1 MSNKVIEIEGMV
13 ASGKTSI
20 CKELT
25 NLINNSVFVDGSAIY
40 RGITF
45 AISEAKKKLKSSNEN
60 IDARNIV
67 ALQNIMNSP
76 EKLGNINAFEVM
88 KMLNID
94 FKIIDKMTV
103 IYINGNEISN
113 DKIQSME
120 NSLEVSEI
128 ASKANNKALYEF
140 ARNIIEKYRENFN
153 VIVSGRDLVEIY
165 PDMTCHVFIKA
176 DIEERVN
183 RRYAQY
189 EGKYS
194 KEEITNIIIKRDE
207 IHKNAGF
214 DRVGNN
220 NINFDV
226 TNYTNAKQST
236 VQLVKKLIEKE
247 YLKKEDV
254 IWKNM

>member
-45 AISEAKKKLKSSNEN
+45 AIAQAKEKLKNSSEN
-60 IDARNIV
+60 ADIKNITT
-67 ALQNIMNSP
+67 LKEIMISP
-76 EKLGNINAFEVM
+76 EKLGNINAFEIM

-120 NSLEVSEI
+120 NSLDVSEI

-165 PDMTCHVFIKA
+165 PDVTCHVFITA
-176 DIEERVN
+176 DLEE
-183 RRYAQY
+183 
-189 EGKYS
+189 KYS
-194 KEEITNIIIKRDE
+194 KEEIRDIIIKRDE

-214 DRVGNN
+214 DRVGNK

-226 TNYTNAKQST
+226 TNYENAHQST
-236 VQLVKKLIEKE
+236 TELVKKLIEKE
-247 YLKKEDV
+247 YLKKEDI